1 MGTPPRLLM
10 SARTSF
16 QASPFPTT
24 RWSQVMVAGQDHSAA
39 SLALNDLCRKYWR
52 PIYAFARHRGCAP
65 HDAEDITQGYFA
77 RLLERDYIQRAN
89 QERGRFRAFL
99 IHDFKFFLANLLG
112 KAKAEKR
119 GGKASFIALDVAWAE
134 ARHELV
140 DPAIVDAD
148 AYFDRQWALEIVRH
162 AKAEVAADY
171 VEQGKKVLFDS
182 LQSGLVSSPDAAT
195 YAAWETKLGMNMNA
209 LKTAL
214 SRLRDRF
221 RAALEAQ
228 ILETVANEDDLKTE
242 MRHLRRALSQTAQ
255 SGA

>member
-1 MGTPPRLLM
+1 M
-10 SARTSF
+10 SQRSTFHANS
-16 QASPFPTT
+16 FPTT
-24 RWSQVMVAGQDHSAA
+24 RWSQVMVAREDHSAA
-39 SLALNDLCRKYWR
+39 HSALNDLCRKYWR

-65 HDAEDITQGYFA
+65 HDAEDMTQAYFA
-77 RLLERDYIQRAN
+77 KLLERDYIQRAN

-99 IHDFKFFLANLLG
+99 IHDFKFFLSNHQGRLQ
-112 KAKAEKR
+112 AEKR
-119 GGKASFIALDVAWAE
+119 GGQASFIALDVAWAE
-134 ARHELV
+134 SRHEPI
-140 DPAIVDAD
+140 DPTNVDAD

-171 VEQGKKVLFDS
+171 EEQGKQTLFDA
-182 LQSGLVSSPDAAT
+182 LQSGLVSSPDAAL
-195 YAAWETKLGMNMNA
+195 YGAWEQKLGMSVNA

-228 ILETVANEDDLKTE
+228 ILETVANEDDLKAE
-242 MRHLRRALSQTAQ
+242 MRHLRRALSQSQ

>member
-1 MGTPPRLLM
+1 MDAVPSFPMTPR
-10 SARTSF
+10 STIH
-16 QASPFPTT
+16 ASPFPTT

-39 SLALNDLCRKYWR
+39 NLALNDLCRKYWR
-52 PIYAFARHRGCAP
+52 PIYAFARHRGLAP

-99 IHDFKFFLANLLG
+99 IHDFKFFLSNQHG
-112 KAKAEKR
+112 RQQAEKR
-119 GGKASFIALDVAWAE
+119 GGQASFIALDVAWAE
-134 ARHELV
+134 SRHEPV
-140 DPAIVDAD
+140 DPANVDAN

-171 VEQGKKVLFDS
+171 QEQGKQTLFDA

-195 YAAWETKLGMNMNA
+195 YAAWERKLGMSANA

-214 SRLRDRF
+214 SRLRERF

-228 ILETVANEDDLKTE
+228 ILETVAGEDELKAE
-242 MRHLRRALSQTAQ
+242 MRHLRQALSQSQ